1 MSTLGITY
9 GALTDAADPTVKR
22 ITVVLDANGDLV
34 LEYLDDISVG
44 THPGQVLADVQLLF
58 GN

>member
-9 GALTDAADPTVKR
+9 GALNDAADPTVKR

-58 GN
+58 GG